1 MQINNKL
8 FTKEYQNLFWP
19 LLVEQIFLTLIGNFN
34 VFLFSLF
41 NDQMVAAIGI
51 SDQLLNIF
59 AMITNIVVL
68 GASILIIQNADK
80 SRLSYVKSILKESV
94 ILNVIIAI
102 LIVIAVFLFNKDL
115 LMLMQTPRELLNETS
130 IYIRI
135 VSVSIIFLAM
145 TSLML
150 GTLRAF
156 GFVKIAVKVSVINTV
171 LVILGNSTIVI
182 FNLGGISY
190 IAIATLVSRLLGML
204 LTFFTLKSK
213 IPELFDFKESFRK
226 IPLKKE
232 ILTLGIPSAMEQIS
246 YNFSQTIITAI
257 IASLGTIAV
266 SSKIYT
272 QTITSF
278 IFSIGVAAGVAGNL
292 VIGNYYRNK
301 DFEKIKNFG
310 VINANRISL
319 IAGGV
324 NLILALL
331 GRFLVGIFTKD
342 PEITEI
348 VTQLLFFQILL
359 DPMRVSNEI
368 LVNSLNVLKDVKF
381 PVIVGIVTTYILVI
395 PLSYLLVNKLGMDL
409 RAVWIIFILDEALR
423 RLLFTLRF
431 KSGKWIKINEVDH
444 GYEI

>member
-1 MQINNKL
+1 MQINRKL

-68 GASILIIQNADK
+68 GASILIIQNAEK
-80 SRLSYVKSILKESV
+80 SRLAYVKSILKESV

-190 IAIATLVSRLLGML
+190 IALATLVSRLLGML
-204 LTFFTLKSK
+204 LTFLTLKSK
-213 IPELFDFKESFRK
+213 IPELFNFKEGFRK

-292 VIGNYYRNK
+292 VIGNYYRNR
-301 DFEKIKNFG
+301 DFEKIKKFG
-310 VINANRISL
+310 VTNANRISL
-319 IAGGV
+319 IAAGV

-342 PEITEI
+342 PQITEI

-395 PLSYLLVNKLGMDL
+395 PLSYLFVSKFGMGL

-431 KSGKWIKINEVDH
+431 KSGKWMKINEVDN
-444 GYEI
+444 G